1 MHFHMGLTRARA
13 AVWRP
18 VNDGEEITEEE
29 LGAGG
34 AWARRGEKE
43 SRESCG
49 GEQQSSPII

>member
-1 MHFHMGLTRARA
+1 MGLTRARA

-18 VNDGEEITEEE
+18 VNGGEEITEEE

-43 SRESCG
+43 NGESCG